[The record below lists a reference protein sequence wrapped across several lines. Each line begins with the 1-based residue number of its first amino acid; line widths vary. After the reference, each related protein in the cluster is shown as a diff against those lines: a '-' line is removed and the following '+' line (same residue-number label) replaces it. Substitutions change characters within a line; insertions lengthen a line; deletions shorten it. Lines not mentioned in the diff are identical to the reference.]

1 MSKGFAEYHGCI
13 VSYADGTLPIIP
25 KNGGC
30 YNPKTYPFW
39 KHPAGVTDEVNTRLQ
54 LKQKRH
60 VTPSYIASYYTLL
73 FNRMKKYSTEKEIDA
88 FKE

>member
-30 YNPKTYPFW
+30 YNPKTYPF
-39 KHPAGVTDEVNTRLQ
+39 GNIQQTLQ
-54 LKQKRH
+54 MKSILDYNLNKKD
-60 VTPSYIASYYTLL
+60 TLHHL
-73 FNRMKKYSTEKEIDA
+73 ISLRIIRFYSTE
-88 FKE
+88 